1 MAAYVRHSKETVI
14 VNSAE
19 DTGDLYMETAY
30 LKEFI
35 VLAKMCNYNRAADEL
50 LFLSPHYLIIL
61 RHWKRN
67 SVFLSLN
74 APENEL
80 L

>member
-35 VLAKMCNYNRAADEL
+35 VLAKMCNYNRAAD
-50 LFLSPHYLIIL
+50 
-61 RHWKRN
+61 
-67 SVFLSLN
+67 
-74 APENEL
+74 
-80 L
+80 